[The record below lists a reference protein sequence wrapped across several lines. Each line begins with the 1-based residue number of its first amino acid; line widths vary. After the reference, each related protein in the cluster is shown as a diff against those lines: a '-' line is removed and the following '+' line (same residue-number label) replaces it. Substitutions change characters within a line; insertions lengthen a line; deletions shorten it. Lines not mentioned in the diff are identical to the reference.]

1 LEKTEDQISWD
12 FLSGILA
19 VFTYVM
25 TAMFLRCSEAYYT
38 CIVTE
43 TVYETSIT
51 LLLII
56 TLLFLWA
63 EKLDGLPEAQPKRL
77 MWKIYINTRYT
88 FHRVF
93 FWAMD
98 KTAISKLVR
107 PLVGFIDDLEAS
119 SFSMFVS
126 ISMYDDNK
134 HETTNSYR
142 YTSLDG
148 DRKIRLLKVLRRELF
163 KPLECEVIEV
173 ILDNAKSFEAL
184 SHIHKPETA
193 SSSIWI
199 RDSNGVTALKVPL
212 AIHQFLQF
220 WHTFTGE
227 KLFWIDVVCVNQE
240 DDDEANKQAAMM
252 REIYRHASRVIVW
265 LGPQSNA
272 QDAFLARETLS
283 YVAMSPPSTSTQS
296 LQNLLKSLQGRCA
309 LGLNVVA
316 GLLYQLNRQW
326 VVPVVTVC
334 DEVHIIYGDVC
345 FRWDTLAKVVKRL
358 SDAILEDKRVQVK
371 SGVDPDGSNGL
382 AKMWEMLPLM
392 SNVTTIK
399 LFRDLVKLTKPI
411 SMDDDLARC
420 MCFKAT
426 DQSDRVYAML
436 AIIGGIAVEVLS
448 QSIVSLHSR
457 PTTRQCVRCSCHL
470 RVQLHVGTTVLQ
482 QFQQRT
488 RNPS

>member
-1 LEKTEDQISWD
+1 
-12 FLSGILA
+12 
-19 VFTYVM
+19 M

-148 DRKIRLLKVLRRELF
+148 DRKIRLLKILPRKLF
-163 KPLECEVIEV
+163 KPFECEVIDV

-184 SHIHKPETA
+184 SHIHSSETA
-193 SSSIWI
+193 P
-199 RDSNGVTALKVPL
+199 RQLLQVYGFATAMVL
-212 AIHQFLQF
+212 
-220 WHTFTGE
+220 
-227 KLFWIDVVCVNQE
+227 
-240 DDDEANKQAAMM
+240 
-252 REIYRHASRVIVW
+252 
-265 LGPQSNA
+265 
-272 QDAFLARETLS
+272 
-283 YVAMSPPSTSTQS
+283 
-296 LQNLLKSLQGRCA
+296 
-309 LGLNVVA
+309 
-316 GLLYQLNRQW
+316 
-326 VVPVVTVC
+326 
-334 DEVHIIYGDVC
+334 
-345 FRWDTLAKVVKRL
+345 RL
-358 SDAILEDKRVQVK
+358 SRYL
-371 SGVDPDGSNGL
+371 
-382 AKMWEMLPLM
+382 
-392 SNVTTIK
+392 
-399 LFRDLVKLTKPI
+399 
-411 SMDDDLARC
+411 
-420 MCFKAT
+420 
-426 DQSDRVYAML
+426 
-436 AIIGGIAVEVLS
+436 
-448 QSIVSLHSR
+448 
-457 PTTRQCVRCSCHL
+457 
-470 RVQLHVGTTVLQ
+470 
-482 QFQQRT
+482 
-488 RNPS
+488 